1 MMYAAAG
8 AVVSKTEDLQAVSF
22 PVMILIMAAFFI
34 SIKSLS
40 DPNSTIVVVSS
51 YVPFYTDGYLL
62 TYCSW

>member
-1 MMYAAAG
+1 MLFAG

-51 YVPFYTDGYLL
+51 YVPFLHRWL
-62 TYCSW
+62 PSHVL